1 MRCESMSG
9 NTERESN
16 KCPYCDKVPM
26 YFEIHTKD
34 GILGWVHDKM
44 LSHDGQRYQAEI
56 AAYFVKKYGRHFELN
71 RLEMKEVRCKD
82 CGTIPKDAAEVQ
94 WERFKELAAN
104 GLLLIPPEGGW

>member
-1 MRCESMSG
+1 MEKSMRCESMSG

-44 LSHDGQRYQAEI
+44 LSHDGQRYQAGRQGGDKERRYGVTEGAQVTLPGAAGENPAVVHPLSAEI
-56 AAYFVKKYGRHFELN
+56 SPFYNFAL
-71 RLEMKEVRCKD
+71 D
-82 CGTIPKDAAEVQ
+82 
-94 WERFKELAAN
+94 
-104 GLLLIPPEGGW
+104 